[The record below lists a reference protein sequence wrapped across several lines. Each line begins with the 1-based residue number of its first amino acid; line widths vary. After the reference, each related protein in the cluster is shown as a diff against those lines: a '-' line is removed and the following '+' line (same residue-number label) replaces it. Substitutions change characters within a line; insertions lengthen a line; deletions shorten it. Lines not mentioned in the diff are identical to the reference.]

1 MYNNTFLQKE
11 QFLNGR
17 ILVGLLISQANC
29 LAVGVTG
36 GGGGACSDGNHQCW
50 ALVFC
55 SDRAARPSARGEGSV
70 RAGAPAN
77 WV

>member
-17 ILVGLLISQANC
+17 ILVGLLISQAKPP
-29 LAVGVTG
+29 AVGVAG
-36 GGGGACSDGNHQCW
+36 GGGGACSDGNQQRW

-55 SDRAARPSARGEGSV
+55 SGRAARSSARGEGSV
-70 RAGAPAN
+70 RAGAPAK